1 MKTEYVRS
9 LASDSETFARSL
21 EQAPLLQR
29 VISGDADWEEY
40 VRFLSAS
47 YHYVRWSGY
56 LLAKTAEGL
65 RRSKRC
71 PQLLAAV
78 DAKAQEEGPHDLWL
92 LRDLRNCGVNVELI
106 KGAPVPK
113 AVEAYVA
120 WSSTFADAG
129 SPAFLGAAYTLEFIS
144 MRCAT
149 TACRNL
155 RARKTIMNV
164 EHSLRFLE
172 GHGVADH
179 GHIAELEAVLDTVD
193 DVTDRHEIAFSA
205 SVMRA
210 LYPGFFATQAR
221 GGSHAAFDRCA

>member
-1 MKTEYVRS
+1 MKTDYVRS
-9 LASDSETFARSL
+9 LAGDSETFARSL
-21 EQAPLLQR
+21 EQCPLLQR
-29 VISGDADWEEY
+29 VINGDADWGQY

-47 YHYVRWSGY
+47 YQYVRWSGY

-78 DAKAQEEGPHDLWL
+78 DAKAREEGPHDLWL
-92 LRDLRNCGVNVELI
+92 LGDLRNCGVNVELI
-106 KGAPVPK
+106 KGAPAPK

-144 MRCAT
+144 MRCAMR
-149 TACRNL
+149 ACRNL
-155 RARKTIMNV
+155 RARKAITNV
-164 EHSLRFLE
+164 EHALRFLE

-179 GHIAELEAVLDTVD
+179 GHIAELEAALDSVED
-193 DVTDRHEIAFSA
+193 ASDQREIAFSA

-210 LYPGFFATQAR
+210 LYPSFFADQAP
-221 GGSHAAFDRCA
+221 GGSHVAFDRCA

>member
-1 MKTEYVRS
+1 MHTDYVRS

-21 EQAPLLQR
+21 EQNPQLGR
-29 VISGDADWEEY
+29 VISGDADWGQY

-47 YHYVRWSGY
+47 YHYVRWSGF
-56 LLAKTAEGL
+56 LLARTADGL

-71 PQLLAAV
+71 PQLLVAL

-92 LRDLRNCGVNVELI
+92 LRDLRNLGVNVELL
-106 KGAPVPK
+106 KGAPAAK
-113 AVEAYVA
+113 AIEAYVA
-120 WSSTFADAG
+120 WSSTFAEAG

-155 RARKTIMNV
+155 RARKAIPNV
-164 EHSLRFLE
+164 EHALRFLE

-179 GHIAELEAVLDTVD
+179 GHIAELEAVLDAVPD
-193 DVTDRHEIAFSA
+193 ATDQAEIAFSA

-210 LYPGFFATQAR
+210 LYPSFFAAQAW
-221 GGSHAAFDRCA
+221 GGSHVELQRCA